1 MRIVSEKI
9 WIWFLPDKERWVDPD
24 LWRRCGG
31 KWLVFDRQEK
41 IMALAHK
48 LESFIDSGDIHS
60 AKCWNGDPS
69 GLNVYSLDKDREKVK
84 IILETCDAKRQKV
97 WEYDYAWGKNV
108 TRPIDFIYSWASKF
122 ITILKSYGIRGA
134 IQLFKDLVKTD

>member
-1 MRIVSEKI
+1 MRIVREKI
-9 WIWFLPDKERWVDPD
+9 WTWFLPDADRPVNPD
-24 LWRRCGG
+24 LWYQYGG
-31 KWLVFDRQEK
+31 KWLVFDRLEK
-41 IMALAHK
+41 IMVLAHK
-48 LESFIDSGDIHS
+48 LEPFIDTGDINS

-84 IILETCDAKRQKV
+84 TIMETCGAKPRKV

-108 TRPIDFIYSWASKF
+108 TRPLDFIYSWASKF

-134 IQLFKDLVKTD
+134 IRLIKDVGKPD

>member
-1 MRIVSEKI
+1 MRIVKEKI
-9 WIWFLPDKERWVDPD
+9 WTWFLPDTERRLNLD
-24 LWRRCGG
+24 LWRQCGG
-31 KWLVFDRQEK
+31 KWLVFDRQEA

-84 IILETCDAKRQKV
+84 TILETCDAKRQKV

-122 ITILKSYGIRGA
+122 ITIYKSIGIRGA
-134 IQLFKDLVKTD
+134 IQLFKDVVKPD